1 MRNILKIMAL
11 VLSLAVSS
19 GVAWSAGVSL
29 TLKSG
34 YFFPTDS
41 VFRDVYKGGL
51 SFGAD
56 LAVPIAGP
64 LCLWAGAE
72 LFSKTGLL
80 TISEEETKGRITPIY
95 AGLRLQFGKKSVK
108 PYLGA
113 AAAYFLFKENN
124 PIGTISDNGL
134 GWFGET
140 GLLVRLSD
148 LVWIDIF
155 GNYRARTA
163 RVEDEEGPFE
173 AKLDGISAGLGLSF
187 RF

>member
-1 MRNILKIMAL
+1 MKNTLKILTVVLAL
-11 VLSLAVSS
+11 AASS

-29 TLKSG
+29 TLKGG

-64 LCLWAGAE
+64 LHLWAGAE
-72 LFSKTGLL
+72 IFNKTGFL
-80 TISEEETKGRITPIY
+80 TISEEETKGRIIPIY
-95 AGLRLQFGKKSVK
+95 AGLRLQFGKKSVN

-113 AAAYFLFKENN
+113 AAAYFLFKEEN

-134 GWFGET
+134 GWLGEM

-155 GNYRARTA
+155 GDYRARTMS
-163 RVEDEEGPFE
+163 VEDEEGPFE
-173 AKLDGISAGLGLSF
+173 GKLDGVTAGLGLSF